1 MKNKLEQMKETVISE
16 IDKIDSLEA
25 LEKIRIAYLGKKG
38 ELTDILKGMRDLSKE
53 ERPVIGQVAN
63 EVRGSIEE
71 KLELVKKELSQKAKE
86 EALKAE
92 KLDIT
97 MPGKPVELGHFHP
110 LLAVKSELENIF
122 MSMGFDII
130 EGPEVETVY
139 NNFDALNSP
148 KNHPSR
154 DESDTF
160 YISDD
165 VLLRTHTSPVQIRTM
180 NSQEPPIRMVSAG
193 RTFRYDDVDDTH
205 SPMFHQLEGLVVD
218 KHVTVQNLMH
228 TIDMFIKEMFGD
240 EMKTRFRPHHFPF
253 TEPSLEVDATCF
265 KCLGEGCDACG
276 GTGWSMEL
284 LGCGMVHPNV
294 LENCGI
300 DSEVY
305 SGFAF
310 GLGVDRIAMVKYGI
324 DNIRLLFE
332 NDMRFLKQF

>member
-1 MKNKLEQMKETVISE
+1 MKEKILAMKDIIIE
-16 IDKIDSLEA
+16 KIENIDNLEN

-38 ELTDILKGMRDLSKE
+38 ELTDILKGMKDLSKE

-63 EVRGSIEE
+63 EVREAVEE
-71 KLELVKKELSQKAKE
+71 KIETFKTQLKNKEKE
-86 EALKAE
+86 IALKIE
-92 KLDIT
+92 KLDVT
-97 MPGKPVELGHFHP
+97 MPGKPVELGHLHP
-110 LLAVKSELENIF
+110 LLAVKSELEDIF

-130 EGPEVETVY
+130 EGPEVETVS

-154 DESDTF
+154 DETDTF
-160 YISDD
+160 YITDD

-180 NSQEPPIRMVSAG
+180 KSQELPIRMVSAG

-228 TIDMFIKEMFGD
+228 TIDMFIKEMFGS

-265 KCLGEGCDACG
+265 KCLGEGCEACG

-284 LGCGMVHPNV
+284 LGCGMVHPKV

-300 DSEVY
+300 DPEEY

-310 GLGVDRIAMVKYGI
+310 GLGVDRIAMVKYEI

-332 NDMRFLKQF
+332 NDMRFLEQF

>member
-1 MKNKLEQMKETVISE
+1 MKDKLLTMKQTVLE
-16 IDKIDSLEA
+16 KIDKVENLDD
-25 LEKIRIAYLGKKG
+25 LEKIRIGYLGKKG
-38 ELTDILKGMRDLSKE
+38 ELTNILKGMRNLSKE
-53 ERPVIGQVAN
+53 ERPVIGEVAN
-63 EVRGSIEE
+63 DVREA
-71 KLELVKKELSQKAKE
+71 LELKIESVGNDLKEKAKSI
-86 EALKAE
+86 ALKAE
-92 KLDIT
+92 EIDVT

-110 LLAVKSELENIF
+110 LLAVKSELEDIF

-130 EGPEVETVY
+130 EGPEVETVH

-154 DESDTF
+154 DETDTF
-160 YISDD
+160 YITDD
-165 VLLRTHTSPVQIRTM
+165 VVLRTHTSPVQIRTM
-180 NSQEPPIRMVSAG
+180 NSQELPIRMVSAG

-228 TIDMFIKEMFGD
+228 TIDMFIKEMFGS

-265 KCLGEGCDACG
+265 KCMGDGCDACG

-300 DSEVY
+300 DPNIY

-332 NDMRFLKQF
+332 NDMRFLEQF

>member
-1 MKNKLEQMKETVISE
+1 MKDKLLQMKEIIIE
-16 IDKIDSLEA
+16 KINNIDNLDD
-25 LEKIRIAYLGKKG
+25 LEKIRIEYLGKKG
-38 ELTDILKGMRDLSKE
+38 EITNITKGMKDLSKE

-63 EVRGSIEE
+63 EVRKEVEE
-71 KLELVKKELSQKAKE
+71 KLETIKKELISIKKE
-86 EALKAE
+86 KALKSE

-110 LLAVKSELENIF
+110 LLAVKTELEDIF

-130 EGPEVETVY
+130 EGPEVETVH

-154 DESDTF
+154 DETDTF
-160 YISDD
+160 YITDD

-180 NSQEPPIRMVSAG
+180 NSKKPPIRMVSAG

-228 TIDMFIKEMFGD
+228 TIDMFIKEMFGS
-240 EMKTRFRPHHFPF
+240 EMKTRFRPHDFPF

-265 KCLGEGCDACG
+265 KCLGEGCEVCG

-284 LGCGMVHPNV
+284 LGCGMVHPKV

-300 DSEVY
+300 DPNEY

-332 NDMRFLKQF
+332 NDMRFLEQF

>member
-1 MKNKLEQMKETVISE
+1 MKDKLLTMKQTVLE
-16 IDKIDSLEA
+16 KIDKVENLDD
-25 LEKIRIAYLGKKG
+25 LEKIRIGYLGKKG
-38 ELTDILKGMRDLSKE
+38 ELTNILKGMRDLSKE
-53 ERPVIGQVAN
+53 ERPVIGEVAN
-63 EVRGSIEE
+63 EVREA
-71 KLELVKKELSQKAKE
+71 LELKIESVGNDLKEKAKSI
-86 EALKAE
+86 ALKAE
-92 KLDIT
+92 EIDVT

-110 LLAVKSELENIF
+110 LLAVKSELEDIF

-130 EGPEVETVY
+130 EGPEVETVH

-154 DESDTF
+154 DETDTF
-160 YISDD
+160 YITDD
-165 VLLRTHTSPVQIRTM
+165 VVLRTHTSPVQIRTM
-180 NSQEPPIRMVSAG
+180 NSQELPIRMVSAG

-228 TIDMFIKEMFGD
+228 TIDMFIKEMFGS

-265 KCLGEGCDACG
+265 KCMGDGCDACG

-300 DSEVY
+300 DPNIY

-332 NDMRFLKQF
+332 NDMRFLEQF

>member
-1 MKNKLEQMKETVISE
+1 MKNKLEQMKETVLNE
-16 IDKIDSLEA
+16 IEKIDNLDA

-63 EVRGSIEE
+63 EVREAIEE
-71 KLELVKKELSQKAKE
+71 KLESVKKELSEKAKE
-86 EALKAE
+86 EALKSE

-130 EGPEVETVY
+130 EGPEVETVH

-160 YISDD
+160 YITDD

-205 SPMFHQLEGLVVD
+205 SPMFHQLEGLVID

-265 KCLGEGCDACG
+265 KCLGEGCSACG

>member
-1 MKNKLEQMKETVISE
+1 MKDKLLKMKDIIFE
-16 IDKIDSLEA
+16 KIDNIDNLDD
-25 LEKIRIAYLGKKG
+25 LEKIRIEYLGKKG
-38 ELTDILKGMRDLSKE
+38 EITNITKGMKDVSKE
-53 ERPVIGQVAN
+53 ERPAIGQVAN
-63 EVRGSIEE
+63 EVRKEVEE
-71 KLELVKKELSQKAKE
+71 KLTSVKKALIDIKKE
-86 EALKAE
+86 KALKSE

-110 LLAVKSELENIF
+110 LLAVKSELEDIF

-154 DESDTF
+154 DETDTF
-160 YISDD
+160 YIADD

-180 NSQEPPIRMVSAG
+180 NTSKPPIRMVSAG

-205 SPMFHQLEGLVVD
+205 SPMFHQLEGLVID

-228 TIDMFIKEMFGD
+228 TIDMFIKEMFGS

-265 KCLGEGCDACG
+265 KCLGDGCEACG

-284 LGCGMVHPNV
+284 LGCGMVHPKV

-300 DSEVY
+300 DPTEY

>member
-1 MKNKLEQMKETVISE
+1 MKDKLLTMKQTVLE
-16 IDKIDSLEA
+16 KIDKVENLDD
-25 LEKIRIAYLGKKG
+25 LEKIRIGYLGKKG
-38 ELTDILKGMRDLSKE
+38 ELTNILKGMRDLSKE
-53 ERPVIGQVAN
+53 ERPVIGEVAN
-63 EVRGSIEE
+63 EVREA
-71 KLELVKKELSQKAKE
+71 LELKIESVGNDLKEKAKSI
-86 EALKAE
+86 ALKAE
-92 KLDIT
+92 EIDVT

-110 LLAVKSELENIF
+110 LLAVKSELEDIF

-130 EGPEVETVY
+130 EGPEVETVH

-154 DESDTF
+154 DETDTF
-160 YISDD
+160 YITDD
-165 VLLRTHTSPVQIRTM
+165 VVLRTHTSPVQIRTM
-180 NSQEPPIRMVSAG
+180 NSQELPIRMVSAG

-228 TIDMFIKEMFGD
+228 TIDMFIKEMFGS

-265 KCLGEGCDACG
+265 KCMGDGCDACG

-300 DSEVY
+300 DPNIY

-310 GLGVDRIAMVKYGI
+310 GLGVHRIAMVKYGI

-332 NDMRFLKQF
+332 NDMRFLEQF